1 MKRER
6 KGMPTCTEA
15 LARRNVL
22 CLKKSPWL
30 LGGTHV
36 GSRLRA
42 FPGRGTFSAETGTVL
57 ANQGEWVAS
66 E

>member
-1 MKRER
+1 MH
-6 KGMPTCTEA
+6 EA

-22 CLKKSPWL
+22 CLKKSPWF
-30 LGGTHV
+30 LGGTQV

-42 FPGRGTFSAETGTVL
+42 FPGCGTFSAETGTVL
-57 ANQGEWVAS
+57 ANQGEWVAY